1 LHKVAQIIER
11 FKNIYNQN
19 SGIERKHMG
28 NESCRSLA
36 TLIEPRERDPNA
48 RIERL
53 MNLERN
59 SVEAKLTALK
69 RESNTAAV

>member
-1 LHKVAQIIER
+1 
-11 FKNIYNQN
+11 
-19 SGIERKHMG
+19 MG